1 MQIDSK
7 QIICFGTKQSGAGVN
22 APKVFCFSL
31 RPRLAETTFC
41 AFKPKQKGFLAL
53 TAVILYIHPC
63 LGLFRRR
70 LDSFDNNFY
79 RQESKDT
86 ASLSYHWLF

>member
-70 LDSFDNNFY
+70 LDCFDNIFLPT
-79 RQESKDT
+79 RK
-86 ASLSYHWLF
+86 